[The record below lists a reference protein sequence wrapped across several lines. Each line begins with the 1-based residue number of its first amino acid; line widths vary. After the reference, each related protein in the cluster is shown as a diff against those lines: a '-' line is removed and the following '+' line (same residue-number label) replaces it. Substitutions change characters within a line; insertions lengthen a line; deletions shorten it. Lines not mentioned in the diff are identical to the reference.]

1 MYMISKHKQMNKAL
15 YDPDLPNASSV
26 MASLC
31 CVAAQYA
38 SKPSRA
44 LAELAADLSHKLTA
58 PQYAESRLVTEVAKR
73 LVTQWETVLHE
84 QDILAFRVI
93 PVSSLKH

>member
-1 MYMISKHKQMNKAL
+1 MHEVL

-38 SKPSRA
+38 SKPSLA
-44 LAELAADLSHKLTA
+44 LAELAADLSRKLTA

-73 LVTQWETVLHE
+73 LVKQWEAILHE
-84 QDILAFRVI
+84 QNRMVASIM
-93 PVSSLKH
+93 PTSHLKH